1 MPEVQTSSWLRRR
14 LGLGPSARE
23 LEIELA
29 VWRGRCDR
37 ADHAV
42 LVAEQRVA
50 AAEYL
55 AERAEADAQAVEE
68 LVEKIRGELFDR
80 VNEPGRAQGCEKIRF
95 HHQEPARDFMLFL
108 ARETQE
114 DPRCWLTYQC
124 KVCPRSPVTVQRYWH
139 VAHDDSVDAQHEK
152 ALGMQRRGRQ
162 RAEAR
167 RAGRLVEQRLDPAA
181 VAKLLELKNAT
192 GRRGRA

>member
-1 MPEVQTSSWLRRR
+1 MSEVRTSSRLRRW
-14 LGLGPSARE
+14 LGMGPSARE

-37 ADHAV
+37 ADQVV

-55 AERAEADAQAVEE
+55 AEQAEADAQAAEA
-68 LVEKIRGELFDR
+68 LVEKIKGELFDR
-80 VNEPGRAQGCEKIRF
+80 VNEPDRVEGCEKIRF
-95 HHQEPARDFMLFL
+95 HHQEPAHDFMLWL
-108 ARETQE
+108 CREAQE
-114 DPRCWLTYQC
+114 DPQFWLTYQC
-124 KVCPRSPVTVQRYWH
+124 KVCPRSPVTLQRYWH

-152 ALGMQRRGRQ
+152 ALGMRRRGRQ

-167 RAGRLVEQRLDPAA
+167 RAGRLVEQRIDPAA
-181 VAKLLELKNAT
+181 VAKLLALKDAT
-192 GRRGRA
+192 ARRGRA